1 MKFTPLTVEEVAA
14 SDGFTHRLDFSYRDI
29 PAGIANNTS
38 KVWAAGYLPAVVA
51 SDVVIKTE
59 LHLTTPFKDAS
70 DAAFNTS
77 TLSLGDATTATRFIN
92 ASEANLNGTEVID
105 VIPGANANVIYTA
118 AGQLQL
124 TLNSM
129 AAKSLSDLDVGQGY
143 ILLSINRAAD
153 SAREKAGILLPVSGL
168 T

>member
-1 MKFTPLTVEEVAA
+1 MKFSPLTIDELA
-14 SDGFTHRLDFSYRDI
+14 STAGFTHRLDFSYRDI

-38 KVWAAGYLPAVVA
+38 QVWGAGFLPAVVA
-51 SDVVIKTE
+51 SDIVVKTE
-59 LHLTTPFKDAS
+59 LHLTIPFQNTA

-77 TLSLGDATTATRFIN
+77 TLSLGDATTATRYIN
-92 ASEANLNGTEVID
+92 ASEVNLNGTEVID
-105 VIPGANANVIYTA
+105 VIPGANQNVIYTA

-129 AAKSLSDLDVGQGY
+129 AAKSLSNLNAGKGY
-143 ILLSINRAAD
+143 ILMSINRAA
-153 SAREKAGILLPVSGL
+153 SPQREKSIPFVGAGL

>member
-1 MKFTPLTVEEVAA
+1 MKFAPLTIEEQA
-14 SDGFTHRLDFSYRDI
+14 STGGFTHRLDFNYRDI

-38 KVWAAGYLPAVVA
+38 KVWAAGYLPALVA
-51 SDVVIKTE
+51 SDIMIKTE
-59 LHLTTPFKDAS
+59 LHLTTAFSDAS
-70 DAAFNTS
+70 DAAFNSS

-92 ASEANLNGTEVID
+92 ASEANVNGTEVLN
-105 VIPGANANVIYTA
+105 VIPGANQNVIYTA

-129 AAKSLSDLDVGQGY
+129 TGKSISDLDAGQGY

-153 SAREKAGILLPVSGL
+153 KAREQATPFGSGN

>member
-1 MKFTPLTVEEVAA
+1 MKFSPRTDNEAV
-14 SDGFTHRLDFSYRDI
+14 DGFNYRLDFDYHDI
-29 PAGIANNTS
+29 PAGISNNTS
-38 KVWAAGYLPAVVA
+38 KVWAAGYLPAVA
-51 SDVVIKTE
+51 ISDIVVKTE
-59 LHLTTPFKDAS
+59 LHLTIPFEDQS

-92 ASEANLNGTEVID
+92 ASEANVNGTEVLN
-105 VIPGANANVIYTA
+105 VIPGANQNVIYTA

-129 AAKSLSDLDVGQGY
+129 AAKSLSDLDKGAGY
-143 ILLSINRAAD
+143 ILMAIIRAAD
-153 SAREKAGILLPVSGL
+153 KAREKANPFVGGGQ